1 MPGKRKLTRGT
12 PARALGQKRQ
22 KKTEASPVIKQRGA
36 RVPLP
41 PHVMADRQA
50 TETEFS
56 PAESSGNESEVEDCT
71 FPQISHDTTVKNFRI
86 SQNTIDFT
94 PTQQTSIHDTVG
106 EHVPHKIK
114 KKIWDGTFIEL
125 STLLKSQREMEETEG
140 DLKCK
145 KGRLCIEKRSS
156 GVELSINDWTSAFMV
171 YMSVYIEKYRT
182 RAQELLKYMRDIR
195 LAASRSENWAVYDEQ
210 FRLKIEKNPN
220 LSWGNIHGEYWL
232 LHVNSPSTS
241 GQHSYQTGQQ
251 QTYVPRI
258 YTQNKMQLSSNQVN
272 PQNNIKPRANQQS
285 VNASMYC
292 RYYNNGT
299 DCPYFPR
306 CRFKHVCELCEG
318 RHRRAHCNKATG
330 RGLRK

>member
-1 MPGKRKLTRGT
+1 MPGKRKLARGT
-12 PARALGQKRQ
+12 PSRALGQKRQ
-22 KKTEASPVIKQRGA
+22 KKTEASPIIKQRGA

-71 FPQISHDTTVKNFRI
+71 FPQISYDTTVQNFRI

-94 PTQQTSIHDTVG
+94 PTQETSIHDTVG

-125 STLLKSQREMEETEG
+125 STLLKPQREMEETEG
-140 DLKCK
+140 DLKYK

-182 RAQELLKYMRDIR
+182 RC
-195 LAASRSENWAVYDEQ
+195 SRQY
-210 FRLKIEKNPN
+210 
-220 LSWGNIHGEYWL
+220 
-232 LHVNSPSTS
+232 SPAR
-241 GQHSYQTGQQ
+241 QIVRPDH
-251 QTYVPRI
+251 I
-258 YTQNKMQLSSNQVN
+258 
-272 PQNNIKPRANQQS
+272 A
-285 VNASMYC
+285 
-292 RYYNNGT
+292 
-299 DCPYFPR
+299 
-306 CRFKHVCELCEG
+306 
-318 RHRRAHCNKATG
+318 
-330 RGLRK
+330 

>member
-1 MPGKRKLTRGT
+1 
-12 PARALGQKRQ
+12 
-22 KKTEASPVIKQRGA
+22 
-36 RVPLP
+36 
-41 PHVMADRQA
+41 
-50 TETEFS
+50 
-56 PAESSGNESEVEDCT
+56 
-71 FPQISHDTTVKNFRI
+71 
-86 SQNTIDFT
+86 
-94 PTQQTSIHDTVG
+94 
-106 EHVPHKIK
+106 
-114 KKIWDGTFIEL
+114 L
-125 STLLKSQREMEETEG
+125 STLLKSQRELEETEG

-182 RAQELLKYMRDIR
+182 QGQELLKYMRDIR

-210 FRLKIEKNPN
+210 FSLKIEKNPN
-220 LSWGNIHGEYWL
+220 LSLGNIPGEYWL

-241 GQHSYQTGQQ
+241 GHHSYQTGQQ

-285 VNASMYC
+285 SNPSMYC
-292 RYYNNGT
+292 RYCNNGT

-306 CRFKHVCELCEG
+306 CRFKHVCELCDG
-318 RHRRAHCNKATG
+318 SHIRAHCNKATG